1 MISLKKVWVRDL
13 IFGDIKPKICVPI
26 TGTSENQILKD
37 IEDLKSADYDLIEL
51 RIDYYEHV
59 ENLNMVGK
67 LLEQIRKSCDKAV
80 LFTCRSMEEGGIYK
94 MTEKNYFAL
103 NRFAVES
110 GLIDLID
117 IELFRSEEKIKDIT
131 VSAKQHGVKVLMSNH
146 ELSKTPSKDEI
157 VDRLI
162 KMQEY
167 GADIT
172 KIAVMPNCEEDV
184 LTLMASALKMK
195 KEKADRPF
203 IAISMGSLGAATRLT
218 GELLGSCLTFAALNK
233 PSAPGQINVKYARQ
247 LLNLLSL

>member
-1 MISLKKVWVRDL
+1 MKKIRVRDL
-13 IFGDIKPKICVPI
+13 IFGDVKPKICVPI
-26 TGTSENQILKD
+26 TGTNENQILKD

-51 RIDYYEHV
+51 RIDYYEYV

-67 LLEQIRKSCDKAV
+67 LLELIRKSCGKAV
-80 LFTCRSMEEGGIYK
+80 LFTCRSIEESGMHK
-94 MTEKNYFAL
+94 MTEENYFAL

-117 IELFRSEEKIKDIT
+117 IELFRSEEKIRDIT
-131 VSAKQHGVKVLMSNH
+131 VFAKQHGVKVLMSNH

-157 VDRLI
+157 VTRLV

-172 KIAVMPNCEEDV
+172 KIAVMPYCEEDV
-184 LTLMASALKMK
+184 LTLMAAALEMK

-203 IAISMGSLGAATRLT
+203 IAISMGSLGTVTRLT
-218 GELLGSCLTFAALNK
+218 GELTGSCLTFAALNK
-233 PSAPGQINVKYARQ
+233 PSASGQINVKHARE
-247 LLNLLSL
+247 LLDLLSI